1 MAHTITIE
9 TESDN
14 DFALLKGLAERL
26 GLPVRETRSGDLKRN
41 TDQEAALKKF
51 IGSWQGEETA
61 EELEAIIYK
70 ARNDRSREV
79 DL

>member
-26 GLPVRETRSGDLKRN
+26 GLPVKETHESHPMRN
-41 TDQEAALKKF
+41 VDQEAALKKF
-51 IGSWQGEETA
+51 TGSWRGDETA
-61 EELEAIIYK
+61 EELQAMIYN
-70 ARNDRSREV
+70 ARNDQPRDVE
-79 DL
+79 L